1 MLRARPL
8 AGDMSLGAAVLED
21 IRPFVYRRYGFWGAG
36 IASVT
41 QGPDPPRSG

>member
-21 IRPFVYRRYGFWGAG
+21 IRPLCTAVIWILGRWNRS
-36 IASVT
+36 IT
-41 QGPDPPRSG
+41 QGPDPPRGC

>member
-21 IRPFVYRRYGFWGAG
+21 IRPFVYRRYLDFGALE
-36 IASVT
+36 SL
-41 QGPDPPRSG
+41 RSSKP